1 MCSAR
6 RILIVLSIF
15 LPVPA
20 LWATPRVIPMPQA
33 LEAGSGVL
41 GSGAGGS
48 GGWVVARSSDGRM
61 LELAEE
67 FLRKEA
73 GAGGVR
79 LQMATECSETP
90 CILLLDWSR
99 TENRS
104 YELLRLLSDA
114 DRKVLNDPQETGQA
128 YVIKTDLQ
136 GQRILLFGSAP
147 LGVLYAATTLV
158 QLWSVDDGELAVPE
172 VEVRDYPDFKYRAA
186 ADWLM
191 RAELNRWGYDWGD
204 GRKAYMKRIKRKLDF
219 CVRFKINMVFFDGF
233 GWTAE
238 KTPGYG
244 AMMRELNSYARER
257 GIKLVYAGFGA
268 NFDPLKV
275 EPEHNIGK
283 VFLNR
288 ESYPHGPTYACYGE
302 LRTPLHPTMGTCR
315 SNEAQNRQIV
325 EAITE
330 LVRTVEPGALYIHHE
345 DTGHYKSNVE
355 RWKTRHP
362 GCKARWPNDD
372 FAAID
377 GGAGALA
384 YRYGQVVEGVQRV
397 RNPDTGYDAA
407 RDCTIILISPPYGI
421 DSGRSG
427 LADVDTDEDL
437 NWEKTLEFWANAV
450 SLLPSQGNV
459 EVGFRE
465 IFPRQGTGE
474 PWIPAFM
481 ERMASRGLS
490 DKSFMFFLGGADQYS
505 GGVFNYPY
513 AATPVINGI
522 FEGAEAIYN
531 FSGGVHQ
538 EPLQVVNAEFSWNV
552 EAPGHQRPKTFETTL
567 AAWNRL
573 RSNQELPEEVFGPGG
588 LFEEACVRIY
598 GAKTGKLMAGFF
610 NFFEPLG
617 DDEIPAFYPRK
628 VYPNTVFWRLF
639 QADSAYW
646 GSGSAGSRSREDTED
661 AATEIR
667 IRGRVRTYS
676 AQDYALLQ
684 QRIAAFWRQL
694 ADVNRKGKQMV
705 TEALDAGDVRED
717 AVPDLRHLE
726 RCLEVGIRFGGL
738 LASYHDAIG
747 SGVTGPDGQGRIK
760 EILTGIERVWT
771 YLDDSFSLDTVDPK
785 GGDLSSWTLTLEELR
800 SNLLAWAQ
808 SMPRRGAEFR

>member
-1 MCSAR
+1 MFSVKR
-6 RILIVLSIF
+6 MLIVFWFF
-15 LPVPA
+15 LPLPA
-20 LWATPRVIPMPQA
+20 LWATPRVIPMPQT
-33 LEAGSGVL
+33 LETGSGVL
-41 GSGAGGS
+41 KSGAGAS
-48 GGWVVARSSDGRM
+48 GAWVVARPSRGRM

-67 FLRKEA
+67 FLQKEA
-73 GAGGVR
+73 GGSGVQ
-79 LQMATECSETP
+79 LQMAGECSGSP

-99 TENRS
+99 MENRT
-104 YELLRLLSDA
+104 YPILRLLSDA
-114 DRKVLNDPQETGQA
+114 DRKVLNDSNDTGQA

-136 GQRILLFGSAP
+136 GQRILLLGSAP
-147 LGVLYAATTLV
+147 QAVLYAATTLV
-158 QLWSVDDGELAVPE
+158 QLWSVKDGELAIPE

-204 GRKAYMKRIKRKLDF
+204 GRRAYMERIKRKLDF

-233 GWTAE
+233 GWIAE

-288 ESYPHGPTYACYGE
+288 SSYPNGPLYACYGE

-325 EAITE
+325 GAITE

-355 RWKTRHP
+355 RWKARAP
-362 GCKARWPNDD
+362 GCKSRWPNDD

-384 YRYGQVVEGVQRV
+384 YRYGQIVESVQRV

-450 SLLPSQGNV
+450 SLLPSQDNV

-474 PWIPAFM
+474 PWIQSFRK
-481 ERMASRGLS
+481 RMASRGLS

-513 AATPVINGI
+513 AATPVMNGI

-538 EPLQVVNAEFSWNV
+538 EPLQVVNAEFSWNAD
-552 EAPGHQRPKTFETTL
+552 APGSQRPKTFETAL

-573 RSNQELPEEVFGPGG
+573 RSNQELPEEVFGSGG

-598 GAKTGKLMAGFF
+598 GAKTGKVMARFF

-628 VYPNTVFWRLF
+628 VYPNAVFWRLF

-646 GSGSAGSRSREDTED
+646 GSGSAGSRSLEDTED

-684 QRIAAFWRQL
+684 RRIATFWRQL
-694 ADVNRKGKQMV
+694 AEVNRKGKRMV
-705 TEALDAGDVRED
+705 IEALGAGDVRED

-747 SGVTGPDGQGRIK
+747 SRVTGLDGQEEIR
-760 EILTGIERVWT
+760 EILTGIERAWT
-771 YLDDSFSLDTVDPK
+771 YLEDTFSFDTVDPK
-785 GGDLSSWTLTLEELR
+785 GGDLSSWVLTLEELR
-800 SNLLAWAQ
+800 SNLVARAQ
-808 SMPRRGAEFR
+808 STSRQGVEFR